1 MSELKSAWE
10 VAQEKANKLGKLSP
24 QEIQQQRKQECWQIG
39 SAIAQ
44 KYLNDIEPP
53 NLAAELNNYPTE
65 ERDLI
70 KPAILNHLV
79 QAMGLESWSGISPN
93 PTKYDNRS
101 GGVYPRLEKVIQG
114 IAIIDPNLQSIIER
128 IRELDQ
134 EYAQAVRKTRQT
146 VENRGRETLHQLRLS
161 GTAVGGI
168 NIEATQEWQQS
179 WNKLTEPFAPR
190 LDNLKRELIKAS
202 CIISSPLK
210 GLPSPLDGEGQGE
223 VR

>member
-1 MSELKSAWE
+1 MAELKSAWE

-79 QAMGLESWSGISPN
+79 QAMDLKSHS
-93 PTKYDNRS
+93 K
-101 GGVYPRLEKVIQG
+101 LEKIIQG
-114 IAIIDPNLQSIIER
+114 IAAIEPKLQSIIER

-146 VENRGRETLHQLRLS
+146 VENRGRETLHQLRVS

-210 GLPSPLDGEGQGE
+210 GLPSSLDGEGQGE

>member
-70 KPAILNHLV
+70 KPAILNYLV
-79 QAMGLESWSGISPN
+79 QAMDLKSHS
-93 PTKYDNRS
+93 K
-101 GGVYPRLEKVIQG
+101 LEKIIQG

-134 EYAQAVRKTRQT
+134 EYAQAVRKTRQG
-146 VENRGRETLHQLRLS
+146 VENRGRETLHQLRVS

-210 GLPSPLDGEGQGE
+210 GED
-223 VR
+223 

>member
-44 KYLNDIEPP
+44 KYLNDIEPL

-79 QAMGLESWSGISPN
+79 QAMGLESGSGTSPD

-101 GGVYPRLEKVIQG
+101 GGVYPRLEK
-114 IAIIDPNLQSIIER
+114 II
-128 IRELDQ
+128 
-134 EYAQAVRKTRQT
+134 
-146 VENRGRETLHQLRLS
+146 
-161 GTAVGGI
+161 
-168 NIEATQEWQQS
+168 
-179 WNKLTEPFAPR
+179 
-190 LDNLKRELIKAS
+190 
-202 CIISSPLK
+202 
-210 GLPSPLDGEGQGE
+210 
-223 VR
+223 

>member
-1 MSELKSAWE
+1 VAELKSAWE

-79 QAMGLESWSGISPN
+79 QAMDLKSHS
-93 PTKYDNRS
+93 K
-101 GGVYPRLEKVIQG
+101 LEKIIQG
-114 IAIIDPNLQSIIER
+114 IAAIEPKLQSIIER

-146 VENRGRETLHQLRLS
+146 VENRGRETLHQLRVS

-210 GLPSPLDGEGQGE
+210 GLPSSLDGEGQGE